1 MSFITP
7 STALSGTVLPPSQ
20 WNDEVRDNISY
31 LNTQLVNYQSDI
43 SNFSGSV
50 TSLSGSV
57 DAIYPQTIGTITADY
72 EIGTS
77 DVNKLYKVDPSGGTI
92 NIDIPSDLSIS
103 DGTKIDFAQTGSGT
117 TLFSVSYSSFSTVS
131 TSSFI
136 IDGIASSSDGTK
148 MAIIDSNGSNY
159 IWTSSNSGSTWTA
172 QTGSGTREWTS
183 IASSSDGTKLVATV
197 NNGQIYTSTDS
208 GVNWT
213 ARDSNR
219 YWTSVASS
227 SDGTKLIAVDDDNTG
242 YPGGLVYTSDD
253 SGATWTATSLSYNW
267 WKGAASSADG
277 TKLVAVGDSVEIFT
291 SVDSGASWT
300 ARDTSRSWRGVAS
313 SADGVTLAAI
323 TDVSVYVS
331 TDSGATWTANNIGD
345 PFDSSFENIS
355 MSADGTKIVLSD
367 SPPFG
372 SPDNMWISFDSGAT
386 WTNYITPTGSPIVNI
401 SSNGQRF
408 ALGGNNYNIYLKDFD
423 YNILLNYTPSNQLR
437 TQYSAASIIRLN
449 DTNYLLTGDLA

>member
-20 WNDEVRDNISY
+20 WNSEVRDNVSY
-31 LNTQLVNYQSDI
+31 LYNQFQGS
-43 SNFSGSV
+43 SGSV
-50 TSLSGSV
+50 TALSGSV

-72 EIGTS
+72 NIGTA
-77 DVNKLYKVDPSGGTI
+77 DANKLYKVDPSSGTI
-92 NIDIPSDLSIS
+92 TISVPTDLSIS
-103 DGTKIDFAQTGSGT
+103 TGAKIDFAQTGLGT

-131 TSSFI
+131 ISSFI
-136 IDGIASSSDGTK
+136 ASGITSSSDGTK
-148 MAIIDSNGSNY
+148 MAIFDSTGSNH
-159 IWTSSNSGSTWTA
+159 IWTSSDSGSTWTV
-172 QTGSGTREWTS
+172 QTGSGTRQWTS

-197 NNGQIYTSTDS
+197 ENGQIYTSTDS

-227 SDGTKLIAVDDDNTG
+227 SDGTKLIAVDDYNTAS
-242 YPGGLVYTSDD
+242 PGGLVYTSND
-253 SGATWTATSLSYNW
+253 SGATWAATSLSYNW

-277 TKLVAVGDSVEIFT
+277 TKLVAVGDSVEIYT
-291 SVDSGASWT
+291 SDDSGATWT
-300 ARDTSRSWRGVAS
+300 ARDTYRSWRGVAS

-323 TDVSVYVS
+323 TNISVYVS

-355 MSADGTKIVLSD
+355 MSADGTIIVLSD
-367 SPPFG
+367 IPFFN
-372 SPDNMWISFDSGAT
+372 PANMWISVDSGAT
-386 WTNYITPTGSPIVNI
+386 WTNYITPTGSPRVNI

-408 ALGGNNYNIYLKDFD
+408 AVGGNNYNIYLKDFD
-423 YNILLNYTPSNQLR
+423 YNVSLNYTPSNQIR
-437 TQYSAASIIRLN
+437 TQYSAASIVKLN
-449 DTNYLLTGDLA
+449 DTDYLLTGDLA